1 MDWDIY
7 VILIIVL
14 FGFLASFIDS
24 VVGGG
29 GLISTPA
36 LLAIGLPPAV
46 ALGTNKLASS
56 FGTLTSTIK
65 FIRSGNVDL
74 KIVSK
79 LFPFVLIAS
88 SGGAYLA
95 TILPAHLLKPLIIVA
110 LSLVFIYT
118 LVKKDWGS
126 IRTFTTFTPMK
137 AVMFFTA
144 YLIIGFYDG
153 FIGGGTGSFMLFVL
167 LMFGFDFLSAAGN
180 AKVLNF
186 ASNVGALILFMILGQ
201 VDYFYGLIMTV
212 SMIIGSYVGAQFA
225 ISKGVGYV
233 KLLFITVTAVLIL
246 KNAYDYLLAIFTN

>member
-1 MDWDIY
+1 MGWDVY

-14 FGFLASFIDS
+14 FGFLAAFIDS

-65 FIRSGNVDL
+65 FVRSGNVDL
-74 KIVSK
+74 KIVAK
-79 LFPFVLIAS
+79 LFPFVLVAS
-88 SGGAYLA
+88 VGGAYLA
-95 TILPAHLLKPLIIVA
+95 TMLPAQLLKPLIIVA

-126 IRTFTTFTPMK
+126 VRTFTSFTPIK
-137 AVMFFTA
+137 ATMFVIA

-186 ASNVGALILFMILGQ
+186 ASNIGALILFMSLGQ
-201 VDYFYGLIMTV
+201 VNYYYGMIMAI
-212 SMIIGSYVGAQFA
+212 SMIVGSYVGAQFA

-233 KLLFITVTAVLIL
+233 KVLFIIVTAVLIV
-246 KNAYDYLLAIFTN
+246 KNTYDYIIHLLTN

>member
-7 VILIIVL
+7 AILIIVL

-95 TILPAHLLKPLIIVA
+95 TLLPAQLLKPLIIIA

-186 ASNVGALILFMILGQ
+186 ASNIGALILFMILGQ
-201 VDYFYGLIMTV
+201 VDYFYGLIMAV

-246 KNAYDYLLAIFTN
+246 KNAYDYLLPIFTN

>member
-1 MDWDIY
+1 MGWDVY

-14 FGFLASFIDS
+14 FGFLAAFIDS

-65 FIRSGNVDL
+65 FVRSGNVDL
-74 KIVSK
+74 KIIAK
-79 LFPFVLIAS
+79 LFPFVLVAS
-88 SGGAYLA
+88 VGGAYLA
-95 TILPAHLLKPLIIVA
+95 TMLPAQLLKPLIIVA

-126 IRTFTTFTPMK
+126 VRTFTSFTPIK
-137 AVMFFTA
+137 ATMFVIA

-167 LMFGFDFLSAAGN
+167 LMFDFDFLSAAGN

-186 ASNVGALILFMILGQ
+186 ASNIGALILFMSLGQ
-201 VDYFYGLIMTV
+201 VNYFYGMIMAI
-212 SMIIGSYVGAQFA
+212 SMIAGSYVGAQFA

-233 KLLFITVTAVLIL
+233 KVLFIIVTAVLIV
-246 KNAYDYLLAIFTN
+246 KNAYDYIIHLLTN